1 MAPSRTWPST
11 KGSIIP
17 CSRAMRRIQRSDLM
31 DIPQPS
37 EGSVALRADEQWTG
51 GAALLNWGGIYYGR
65 TDLLGEDDAGDLILP
80 RLAGSGELSKCRAH
94 SEIASG

>member
-31 DIPQPS
+31 DMLSAGQQ
-37 EGSVALRADEQWTG
+37 GSRAAGRGCPAARIGAQYSTDHLWDPAVPEEHLLRCP
-51 GAALLNWGGIYYGR
+51 AAP
-65 TDLLGEDDAGDLILP
+65 LP
-80 RLAGSGELSKCRAH
+80 RCLAVESAPEQSYFFPM
-94 SEIASG
+94 